1 MAPIMF
7 GALAPLQFTLE
18 SANLRVYLSH
28 AGQPLPPLAT
38 GVHSSMREGAVNST
52 AIGEGAVEE
61 EAAAAVVAPSIHALW
76 AALVTSAL
84 LALALNIAEMILV
97 EATSALTLNIANTAK
112 FAAIILLSVVLFGT
126 ILSPLRLLGIA
137 LCIMGVGLFNLHKA
151 KIAKAKAAAGG
162 GASGGGGDE
171 EQAELELQPLLKL
184 DGDAADPPDPFA
196 GGSPA
201 AKRGLGG
208 GGGGAGSSGVVR
220 EGATASALATGVAAA
235 AAEETDPSLLSSA
248 SATAAAA
255 AAVMMEHAGS
265 RPDQKTTRMN
275 ASR

>member
-184 DGDAADPPDPFA
+184 DGDAVDPLDPFA
-196 GGSPA
+196 GGSLA
-201 AKRGLGG
+201 AKRGG

-255 AAVMMEHAGS
+255 AAVMMGHAGS

>member
-1 MAPIMF
+1 MF

-184 DGDAADPPDPFA
+184 DGDAVDPPDPFA
-196 GGSPA
+196 GGSLA
-201 AKRGLGG
+201 AKRGGG

-255 AAVMMEHAGS
+255 AAVMMGHAGS

>member
-38 GVHSSMREGAVNST
+38 GVHSNMREGAVNST
-52 AIGEGAVEE
+52 AIGEAAVE

-208 GGGGAGSSGVVR
+208 GGGAGSSGVVR

-235 AAEETDPSLLSSA
+235 AAAGKTDPSLLSSA